1 MPEGD
6 TLRRLAA
13 RIDARFAGQ
22 VVAAATFRH
31 PRLATAVLDGRA
43 VVSADA
49 RGKHLLV
56 RFDDGRTLHAHL
68 LMQGRVMFG
77 PVRQVPEWRRRFELS
92 FDGGTITG
100 VDIPKLD
107 LIPTRD
113 ERRAVGHLGPDLCGD
128 YDHALAVR
136 RFAAAGRRPLGGA
149 LLDQTLIAGFGN
161 IYAVETPFIA
171 GISPFQE
178 VGSISDVHRVI
189 AVGAALIR
197 TNAARGPQNT
207 TGRHLQ
213 RTEHW
218 ILSAGRRRCP
228 ICGSV
233 LERTSARSSPWQRRT
248 VRCPTCQPVT
258 DRTSVDRG
266 RVAELIATHPAARI
280 LDLDNGR
287 LTVATDQP
295 VEVR

>member
-13 RIDARFAGQ
+13 RIDDRFTGEI
-22 VVAAATFRH
+22 VAAATFRH
-31 PRLATAVLDGRA
+31 PRLATAVLAGRA

-56 RFDDGRTLHAHL
+56 RFDDGRTLHVHL
-68 LMQGRVMFG
+68 LMQGRVIFG
-77 PVRQVPEWRRRFELS
+77 RTPQVPEWRRRFELS
-92 FDGGTITG
+92 FASGTITG

-113 ERRAVGHLGPDLCGD
+113 EMRVVGHLGPDLCGT
-128 YDHALAVR
+128 YDHNLAIR
-136 RFAAAGRRPLGGA
+136 RFAAAGHRLLGAA
-149 LLDQTLIAGFGN
+149 LLDQTLVAGFGN
-161 IYAVETPFIA
+161 IYAVETPFIV

-178 VGSISDVHRVI
+178 VASIEDVHRVI

-197 TNAARGPQNT
+197 TNAALGPQNT

-228 ICGSV
+228 VCGSV
-233 LERTSARSSPWQRRT
+233 LERTSGRSSPWQRRS
-248 VRCPTCQPVT
+248 VRCPTCQPAT

-280 LDLDNGR
+280 LDLDGGR
-287 LTVATDQP
+287 FTVATDQP